1 MQEPVHDRPR
11 TRPGSRPVPPLTAHP
26 AQIQRCGGISC
37 APGTCPH
44 SEDPQDAVVHRSVP
58 SSRADAGTAGG
69 VPGAVH
75 RVLGKP
81 GSPMDAGTRGVMEQ
95 RLGHDFGAVR
105 IHSDA
110 EAGASAATIQASAYT
125 YGSHVVMGAGQ
136 YQPHTRS
143 GQALLTHELT
153 HVIQQSGFTQP
164 GPPSTIS
171 SPHDAAERE
180 ADRTSQLGA
189 ACAAGVVEQSPTVWR
204 QQAGT
209 PATGQSDEELAEA
222 GSIALA
228 SLLRHI
234 ASNADTYRQ
243 MYNRGAA
250 QIEATIV
257 SMRASG
263 MAEVEIAQRAAGL
276 RHQLAEEVRAASGR
290 LMRTAAEVFD
300 SIRGNV
306 GRPTYD
312 MLRAAGKTDS
322 EIILSAART
331 NRFVNRL
338 PVHIRWAGGAMWF
351 VTAGF
356 ALYEIASAPPERQA
370 EVAAEQAGGLAGAA
384 GGTALVEGV
393 CIGFGIATEGVG
405 LLVCGLLGGTLGFE
419 VGRRAAPGLVQQAGQ
434 AQLDCNRSCESLPW
448 YAKGFC
454 LVNCSGGM
462 GLPAM

>member
-110 EAGASAATIQASAYT
+110 EAGASAAAIQASAYT

-153 HVIQQSGFTQP
+153 HVIQQSSFTQP

>member
-1 MQEPVHDRPR
+1 
-11 TRPGSRPVPPLTAHP
+11 
-26 AQIQRCGGISC
+26 
-37 APGTCPH
+37 
-44 SEDPQDAVVHRSVP
+44 
-58 SSRADAGTAGG
+58 
-69 VPGAVH
+69 
-75 RVLGKP
+75 
-81 GSPMDAGTRGVMEQ
+81 MDAGIRGVMEQ
-95 RLGHDFGAVR
+95 HLGHDFGAVR
-105 IHSDA
+105 IHADA
-110 EAGASAATIQASAYT
+110 DAAVSAATIQASAYT

-153 HVIQQSGFTQP
+153 HVIQQSGSTQT

-171 SPHDAAERE
+171 SPNDAAERE
-180 ADRTSQLGA
+180 ADRISQLRA
-189 ACAAGVVEQSPTVWR
+189 ACAAGVMERSPTVWR
-204 QQAGT
+204 QQAGAPT
-209 PATGQSDEELAEA
+209 TGQSDEELAEA
-222 GSIALA
+222 GLISLA

-243 MYNRGAA
+243 MYNRGAV
-250 QIEATIV
+250 QIEATIA
-257 SMRASG
+257 SMRTSG

-300 SIRGNV
+300 GIRGNV

-338 PVHIRWAGGAMWF
+338 PVRIRWAGGAMWF

-370 EVAAEQAGGLAGAA
+370 EVATEQVGGIAGAT
-384 GGTALVEGV
+384 GGAALAEAA

-419 VGRRAAPGLVQQAGQ
+419 AGRRAAPGLAQQAGQ
-434 AQLDCNRSCESLPW
+434 AQLDCNSTCDNLPW

-454 LVNCSGGM
+454 LLGCAGGTGM
-462 GLPAM
+462 PGM